1 MVVVA
6 AEIEE
11 SRKEMPEDH
20 GTGVEIKQEEV
31 RRLVWRWEK
40 TKELVVGIRNL
51 AE

>member
-6 AEIEE
+6 TEIEE

-31 RRLVWRWEK
+31 RRLWWRK
-40 TKELVVGIRNL
+40 KKLVCSW
-51 AE
+51 